1 MSSVNKYH
9 DLPPGVSGV
18 TRGYLVVTVD
28 EILWLVDTEP
38 RPPSCHVR
46 AEWWG
51 SRQDQQVVFAPVD
64 VRNFVQ
70 NGLMIHSYPVNTGK
84 EKLRQYFM
92 DASPLTLSLY
102 ADNQREALG
111 QAYVILADEK
121 VEGYFP
127 VLSDKGDELATIH
140 VKLDYVDS
148 SASSHEGNNTNV
160 KNVKNSR
167 VTFPTHVEEI
177 TFQVD
182 SSTANSK
189 STKVPE
195 RKQNCEGQKTQR
207 TQEDLSF
214 LSSVSNTNSI
224 TNPGKV
230 RTIVESVHIKISNF
244 SLKNFIFD
252 KLFEGHSKE
261 KLNSNSGR
269 QTLPK
274 IFVFINFTLPGK
286 KEATFCTRLSELNKI
301 EFNES
306 KLFDDIPDD
315 KDLQSFN
322 IDFDVSMRIMGLKSS
337 VPVGRASIPLRSL
350 FPGSVSPR
358 PASVFA
364 DVVANPSLFKYL
376 GVRQCLYGQNVGQ
389 MTIVARKDSISQ
401 KDKSS
406 TFDVPTLGTNVREVV
421 SPTIPK
427 MPPIK
432 SNVRKITPL
441 LPEDSKVSKKPHCII
456 ANHSSDVVSVMSPV
470 FIRLG
475 VFCTDEEMS
484 HWANI
489 RIKWWTGRQCYG
501 FGSLECSEAVLKTE
515 TEGRFY
521 NRQSLSSLLDN
532 YLVLELWR
540 YDEIVGIGRVPTHG
554 LHGAAQS
561 WRGRGV
567 TCYDDKVE
575 IVSVTTGQVMGH
587 FRVILSLDDRDQGKT
602 GEKARADKSVDTEE
616 DATQVE
622 EITLDNEE
630 HSVHEDEASE
640 NNNLESH
647 ANALVHLEEVRISR
661 SLARVYCS
669 LPGGSASSCFSSDDP
684 VWDVLM
690 VTVLPSPGADKSQ
703 SQMIMRLW
711 CADTEIPDMDRDKMF
726 GFVSVDCS
734 PLQLGFPYIRG
745 WYNIIDWLGKPKGQV
760 KITIK
765 PNSSPPSCLFSR
777 LQSQN
782 VDDLLPASPSYPS
795 PRVFNSQPP
804 ASDIADT
811 EGESLSFMELALSNH
826 LKDLNLM
833 TNKLGKLQQK
843 FSRKPNTS
851 LKFLF

>member
-1 MSSVNKYH
+1 MSSAAKYH

-28 EILWLVDTEP
+28 EILWLVDTGP
-38 RPPSCHVR
+38 RAPPCHVR

-51 SRQDQQVVFAPVD
+51 SSRDQQAVFAPVD

-102 ADNQREALG
+102 TENQKEALG
-111 QAYVILADEK
+111 QAFVILDHEK
-121 VEGYFP
+121 IEGYFP
-127 VLSDKGDELATIH
+127 VLSESGDELATIH

-148 SASSHEGNNTNV
+148 AKSHDGNNLNV

-167 VTFPTHVEEI
+167 VTFPTHIEEI
-177 TFQVD
+177 TFQAD

-189 STKVPE
+189 STKIPDG
-195 RKQNCEGQKTQR
+195 KKPCEGQRTQS
-207 TQEDLSF
+207 TQEDFSF
-214 LSSVSNTNSI
+214 LSSVSNSNSI
-224 TNPGKV
+224 PNPGKV
-230 RTIVESVHIKISNF
+230 RPKTATASVNIKISNF

-252 KLFEGHSKE
+252 KLFESQSKE
-261 KLNSNSGR
+261 KQNLVSVR

-274 IFVFINFTLPGK
+274 IFVFVNFTFPGK
-286 KEATFCTRLSELNKI
+286 KDATFCARLSELNKI

-306 KLFDDIPDD
+306 KVFDEVHDD
-315 KDLQSFN
+315 KDLDSYN
-322 IDFDVSMRIMGLKSS
+322 IEFDVSLRIMGLKSS
-337 VPVGRASIPLRSL
+337 VQVGSASVPLKSL
-350 FPGSVSPR
+350 LPKGSPR
-358 PASVFA
+358 PVSVSADIVAS
-364 DVVANPSLFKYL
+364 PSLFKYI

-389 MTIVARKDSISQ
+389 VTIVSRKDSISQ
-401 KDKSS
+401 KEKSS
-406 TFDVPTLGTNVREVV
+406 TLAGPKLGTNLKEVI

-432 SNVRKITPL
+432 SNVRKITPQC
-441 LPEDSKVSKKPHCII
+441 PDDPKVPKKPHCII
-456 ANHSSDVVSVMSPV
+456 GNQSSDVVSVVTPV

-475 VFCTDEEMS
+475 VFCSDEQMS
-484 HWANI
+484 SWANI

-501 FGSLECSEAVLKTE
+501 FGSLECSEVILKPE

-540 YDEIVGIGRVPTHG
+540 HDEIVGIGRVPTHG

-575 IVSVTTGQVMGH
+575 IVSVTSGQVMGQ
-587 FRVILSLDDRDQGKT
+587 FRVSLSLDDRGLAQPV
-602 GEKARADKSVDTEE
+602 EKSREDKSVDTAE
-616 DATQVE
+616 DAPEIE
-622 EITLDNEE
+622 EVSLDNEQ
-630 HSVHEDEASE
+630 HSVHEVEVSVNS
-640 NNNLESH
+640 NNSIESH
-647 ANALVHLEEVRISR
+647 SNAMVHLEEVRISKT
-661 SLARVYCS
+661 LDRVYCS
-669 LPGGSASSCFSSDDP
+669 LPGGSASVCFSSDEP
-684 VWDVLM
+684 VWDVHM
-690 VTVLPSPGADKSQ
+690 VTELPPLGADNNQ

-711 CADTEIPDMDRDKMF
+711 CADAETPDMDRDKMF

-760 KITIK
+760 KITVK
-765 PNSSPPSCLFSR
+765 PNSSLPSACLPIR
-777 LQSQN
+777 LLGQQN
-782 VDDLLPASPSYPS
+782 VVDIVHTSPSYPS
-795 PRVFNSQPP
+795 PPTVHYQL
-804 ASDIADT
+804 AETDIVAADT

-833 TNKLGKLQQK
+833 TNNLG
-843 FSRKPNTS
+843 NVTID
-851 LKFLF
+851 